1 MQRPLLLSKKGN
13 NGQTFLRRH
22 RDALIA
28 AVILAV
34 PLGVWVLFSG
44 YPMIWGLVLGFL
56 EWGSLGASPHFVW
69 FDNFITFFSSEYYY
83 MALVRT
89 LYIGGL
95 VFLIP
100 TLLGLGGALLLNRVT
115 QWKGLFRTL
124 WYIPAVT
131 SAVATSQIFKIF
143 MDPYTGIINNMIA
156 AGGGDPI
163 FFDQEVGWSIFWIV
177 LYSTWK
183 GLGAQILLWLA
194 ALQSVDH
201 AVIEAAEMDGAS
213 RSRIFF
219 QVSIPQ
225 MAPLIVFIL
234 INGFV
239 GAMQVY
245 EQVVF
250 ITNGGPAG
258 QTEVLAYR
266 IMYDAFWDHDFGM
279 AGASS
284 MIMLLITFFFSLIV
298 FKRQQKESL

>member
-1 MQRPLLLSKKGN
+1 MAEKDNAVKREKK
-13 NGQTFLRRH
+13 FIRRH
-22 RDALIA
+22 RDALTA

-34 PLGVWVLFSG
+34 PLGVWIVFSG
-44 YPMIWGLVLGFL
+44 VPMVWGLVLGFMK
-56 EWGSLGASPHFVW
+56 WDSLGGTPHFVW
-69 FDNFITFFSSEYYY
+69 FDNFITFFTSRYYY
-83 MALVRT
+83 MSLVRT

-95 VFLIP
+95 TFLIP
-100 TLLGLGGALLLNRVT
+100 TLLGLGGALMLNRVGRC
-115 QWKGLFRTL
+115 KGLFRML
-124 WYIPAVT
+124 WYVPAVT

-143 MDPYTGIINNMIA
+143 MDPYTGIVNNIIVSR
-156 AGGGDPI
+156 GGDPI

-194 ALQSVDH
+194 ALQSIDRT
-201 AVIEAAEMDGAS
+201 VIEAAEMDGAS
-213 RSRIFF
+213 RTKIFF
-219 QVSIPQ
+219 RISLAQ
-225 MAPLIVFIL
+225 MYPLIIFIC
-234 INGFV
+234 INGFI

-279 AGASS
+279 AGASG
-284 MIMLLITFFFSLIV
+284 MIMLLLTLFFSLFI
-298 FKRQQKESL
+298 FKRQQKECI

>member
-1 MQRPLLLSKKGN
+1 M
-13 NGQTFLRRH
+13 QTFALNEEKIKGKPFFRRH
-22 RDALIA
+22 RDALTA
-28 AVILAV
+28 AVILAI
-34 PLGVWVLFSG
+34 PLGVWIIFSG
-44 YPMIWGLVLGFL
+44 YPMVWGLVLGFL
-56 EWGSLGASPHFVW
+56 EWGSLGEAPHFVW
-69 FDNFITFFSSEYYY
+69 FDNFITFFTSEYYY

-95 VFLIP
+95 VFIIP
-100 TLLGLGGALLLNRVT
+100 TLLGLIGALLLNRVKCL
-115 QWKGLFRTL
+115 KGLFRTL

-143 MDPYTGIINNMIA
+143 MDPYTGIVNNMIT
-156 AGGGDPI
+156 AGGGNPI
-163 FFDQEVGWSIFWIV
+163 FFDQEVGWSVFWIV

-194 ALQSVDH
+194 ALQSIDSSV
-201 AVIEAAEMDGAS
+201 VEAAEMDGAS
-213 RSRIFF
+213 RAMIFF
-219 QVSIPQ
+219 RISIPQ

-279 AGASS
+279 AGAAS
-284 MIMLLITFFFSLIV
+284 MIMLLITFFFSLVV
-298 FKRQQKESL
+298 FKRQKKESL